1 MNNNHEKSRERAGDT
16 IFLSNIQNKNILKQ
30 RFQEIQR
37 QNGWTEDI
45 FLHLVYLSIIRAK
58 ENSHYLTYKNSENIV
73 FVNHSC
79 SVC

>member
-37 QNGWTEDI
+37 QNG
-45 FLHLVYLSIIRAK
+45 
-58 ENSHYLTYKNSENIV
+58 
-73 FVNHSC
+73 
-79 SVC
+79 